1 MSVTA
6 GSSTK
11 LNAIKGVA
19 AILEVTSQ
27 ELTTLADKVFPKN
40 LILKEPN
47 GKFYL
52 TDGKTALKSL
62 TPMIDQVVTEAE
74 KGALSKAFSTG
85 SYIQAAGGVV
95 VHGDDNKIADSSLHL
110 VKDGKLDVATYL
122 SDYLDATT
130 GKVKLDALPDSVRAG
145 VTYVKDIAARDTLG
159 DEAKRGVVFVLD
171 ATGDNTVTKGAAMY
185 AWDKAGSKWIKYAEV
200 ESLDIDVAAIEC
212 NYENV
217 QKAGAVMYDH
227 PLNVEALT
235 ATELAGFIA

>member
-1 MSVTA
+1 MAVTA
-6 GSSTK
+6 GSATK

-19 AILEVTSQ
+19 AILEVTTAEMTS
-27 ELTTLADKVFPKN
+27 LADKVFPKN
-40 LILKEPN
+40 LILKQPN

-52 TDGKTALKSL
+52 TDGTTKLSAL
-62 TPMIDQVVTEAE
+62 TPIIDQVVTEAE

-85 SYIQAAGGVV
+85 SYLQAAGGVV
-95 VHGDDNKIADSSLHL
+95 VHGADNKIADSSLHL

-122 SDYLDATT
+122 DDYLDAET

-145 VTYVKDIAARDTLG
+145 VTYVKDIAARDALG

-171 ATGDNTVTKGAAMY
+171 ATGDATVTQGAAMY
-185 AWDKAGSKWIKYAEV
+185 AWDSTNKAWIKYAEV

-227 PLNVEALT
+227 PLSVQALT
-235 ATELAGFIA
+235 ATELAGFI